1 MKTLK
6 NKIIEDLYATPENT
20 TGMGQV
26 SLPSIDNST
35 IGSDSIPIFKKKKQ
49 RKKYINNFK
58 NERL

>member
-6 NKIIEDLYATPENT
+6 YKLLEDLYATPENT

-35 IGSDSIPIFKKKKQ
+35 IGADSIPIFKRKIKKN
-49 RKKYINNFK
+49 KKIK
-58 NERL
+58 IEKD

>member
-20 TGMGQV
+20 TCMGQV

-35 IGSDSIPIFKKKKQ
+35 IGSDAIPIFKKKKQ
-49 RKKYINNFK
+49 RKKYIK
-58 NERL
+58 